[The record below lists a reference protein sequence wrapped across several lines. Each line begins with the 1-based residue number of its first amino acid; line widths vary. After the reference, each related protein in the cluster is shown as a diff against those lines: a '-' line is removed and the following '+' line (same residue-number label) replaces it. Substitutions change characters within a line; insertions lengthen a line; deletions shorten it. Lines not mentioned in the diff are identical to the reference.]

1 MIQISNVSYQYDGAE
16 RKCLDDVS
24 LTVQDGEFVL
34 LCGMSG
40 CGKTTLTKMVNGVLL
55 NLHSGMFCG
64 EVTVNGMNIAE
75 SSMSDICRKVGSVF
89 QNPRTQFYTLD
100 TTSEIAFGCENLGM
114 PREEIA
120 QRVSQTVERFG
131 LEKLAGRDIFG
142 MSGGEKQRIAL
153 ASIDAMDPEIY
164 VLDEPSAN
172 LDTHAVEEL
181 RKILK
186 TLKAQGKTILIA
198 EHRIYYLADLIDRAV
213 YMKDGRIVREYSRQE
228 LIDMSDSERLETGL
242 RNGDLRR
249 FVPERC
255 ASAWGDQRIVMSNVT
270 FAYRKERILDIRSL
284 RVQNGGVVA
293 IVGENGAGKSTF
305 VSVLAGLR
313 RGAKGMF
320 LLNSQPVSRK
330 KRLRQSFMILQEVN
344 HQLFTNSVQS
354 EITLGCKD
362 YSEDDLRDIMAK
374 MHLTDFA
381 EMHPA
386 TLSGGQKQRVVLC
399 SAFFCGKKILF
410 FDEPTSGLD
419 YYHMMKTVQI
429 LNNLKQQGYFI
440 FLITHDYELLL
451 SVCDRVLILEHGRI
465 TDDYELTAA
474 TMPRLHR
481 FLFPFAA
488 EYGNQDGS
496 EAC

>member
-1 MIQISNVSYQYDGAE
+1 MIQIKNVSYMYDGAE
-16 RKCLDDVS
+16 RKSLDDVS

-55 NLHSGMFCG
+55 NLHSGMFGG

-75 SSMSDICRKVGSVF
+75 SSMSEICRKVGSVF

-120 QRVSQTVERFG
+120 KRVERTVERFH

-186 TLKAQGKTILIA
+186 MLKAQGKTILIA
-198 EHRIYYLADLIDRAV
+198 EHRIYYLLDLLDRAV

-228 LIDMSDSERLETGL
+228 LVEMSASERMETGL
-242 RNGDLRR
+242 RHGDLRR

-255 ASAWGDQRIVMSNVT
+255 PAAWGNQRLVLSNVT
-270 FAYRKERILDIRSL
+270 FAYRKEKALDIRSL
-284 RVQNGGVVA
+284 RVQNGGVTA

-305 VSVLAGLR
+305 VTVLAGLR

-320 LLNSQPVSRK
+320 LQDSLPVSRK

-344 HQLFTNSVQS
+344 HQLFTNSVRS
-354 EITLGCKD
+354 EITLGCRD
-362 YSEDDLRDIMAK
+362 FSEERLGEIMAE
-374 MHLTDFA
+374 MNLTEFA
-381 EMHPA
+381 EAHPA
-386 TLSGGQKQRVVLC
+386 TLSGGQKQRVVLS
-399 SAFFCGKKILF
+399 SAFFCEKKILF

-419 YYHMMKTVQI
+419 YHHMMKTVRI
-429 LNNLKQQGYFI
+429 LNDLKQQGYFI

-451 SVCDRVLILEHGRI
+451 SVCDRVLILEHGCI
-465 TDDYELTAA
+465 TDDYELTPAA
-474 TMPRLHR
+474 VPKLHKY
-481 FLFPFAA
+481 LFPFAHENA
-488 EYGNQDGS
+488 VQEL
-496 EAC
+496 